1 MEFTFY
7 FSGEN
12 PSLANEQVNTRI
24 SMAIKSCDNNKA
36 VREKMH
42 GWELEKFC

>member
-12 PSLANEQVNTRI
+12 PSLANE
-24 SMAIKSCDNNKA
+24 
-36 VREKMH
+36 REYKNID
-42 GWELEKFC
+42 GDKEL